1 MYLITAFMGITLNR
15 QRLVI
20 SPYKKSLAPI
30 HPLVKTSGVLGD
42 FL

>member
-1 MYLITAFMGITLNR
+1 LITASMGITLVR

-20 SPYKKSLAPI
+20 LPSKKSLTPI
-30 HPLVKTSGVLGD
+30 HPLVKTSGILGD